1 MKVQVN
7 WWIGVLNLCSSQ
19 RERSWTRQISYHT
32 VCITPSFP
40 DQPSYCHFQTGT
52 PAQRNE
58 LIGTVRQRCPR
69 KWSVN
74 SVEWKIQL
82 QERSLSVDSFD
93 WWRGGKL
100 SRLFSRWWIVW
111 KARCDLLPRSLT
123 CEERC
128 FNRILRMVY
137 ERCYMNNHRRGR
149 GRSFDYIESLIAL
162 PLVICSRNSVWF
174 SSPDSILI
182 YKSFLCIHIAGEEK
196 DSTRSR

>member
-1 MKVQVN
+1 M
-7 WWIGVLNLCSSQ
+7 
-19 RERSWTRQISYHT
+19 
-32 VCITPSFP
+32 CITPSFP
-40 DQPSYCHFQTGT
+40 DRPSNCHFQTGT

-58 LIGTVRQRCPR
+58 LIGTVRCPR

-74 SVEWKIQL
+74 SVEWNIQL

-93 WWRGGKL
+93 RWRGGKL
-100 SRLFSRWWIVW
+100 CRLFSRWWIVW
-111 KARCDLLPRSLT
+111 KTQCDLLPRSLT

-137 ERCYMNNHRRGR
+137 ERCYLNNHRRG
-149 GRSFDYIESLIAL
+149 GSFDYIGSLIAL

-174 SSPDSILI
+174 SSSDSIPI
-182 YKSFLCIHIAGEEK
+182 YKSFICIDIGGEEK